1 VASRDR
7 VVWRRRPPQRAAARL
22 GWTSVGA
29 VLVLAPAWLLFG
41 GEPARLENGALNPLA
56 LVLPGLSIAFVILV
70 GLPLVALIR
79 RPIVTADHY
88 ALTVRPGVVR
98 TLVLP
103 WAQLVELAA
112 VEVDE
117 EPVLLVRCGPRTG
130 SRSADW
136 PRWWD
141 RAELRAARRAS
152 RREPIAAY
160 DLAVPMS
167 DFVGRPAALLEALSL
182 YAPAHVTVVSAVG

>member
-1 VASRDR
+1 V
-7 VVWRRRPPQRAAARL
+7 RL

-41 GEPARLENGALNPLA
+41 AEPGRLETGALNPLA
-56 LVLPGLSIAFVILV
+56 LILPGLSLAFGILI
-70 GLPLVALIR
+70 GLPLLALIR

-103 WAQLVELAA
+103 WAHLVELAA
-112 VEVDE
+112 VEVDA
-117 EPVLLVRCGPRTG
+117 EPVLLVRCGPRDRQ
-130 SRSADW
+130 RSADW

-141 RAELRAARRAS
+141 RAELRSARRAS
-152 RREPIAAY
+152 RYEPIAAY
-160 DLAVPMS
+160 DLAVPMT
-167 DFVGRPAALLEALSL
+167 DFVGRPAALLQALSH
-182 YAPAHVTVVSAVG
+182 YAPAHVTVVSNFG